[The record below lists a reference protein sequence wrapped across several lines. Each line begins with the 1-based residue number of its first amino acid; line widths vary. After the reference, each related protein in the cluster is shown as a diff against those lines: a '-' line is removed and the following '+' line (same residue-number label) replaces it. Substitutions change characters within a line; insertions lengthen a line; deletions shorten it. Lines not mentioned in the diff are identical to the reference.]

1 MGVFTPPLV
10 AGRRVFVLGADRSL
24 NAFDAASGARLWQQ
38 NRPGDALSLRQAGL
52 LMAVGDTLV
61 AGQQGRLAR
70 TQQLGLVVG
79 GEDVVL
85 VVFEDP
91 VVAYRGHRKV
101 LLLILGVLSVLAV
114 LYSLNAD
121 MNVKILYPGLAGLV
135 IVAIWN
141 SIEARRCAEI
151 CKK

>member
-1 MGVFTPPLV
+1 MATNILDKVGSAGALV
-10 AGRRVFVLGADRSL
+10 AGAAVPCCFPFLSLAGSILGLSFLAPYESYVLYSMQVFVVVALIGA
-24 NAFDAASGARLWQQ
+24 
-38 NRPGDALSLRQAGL
+38 
-52 LMAVGDTLV
+52 
-61 AGQQGRLAR
+61 
-70 TQQLGLVVG
+70 
-79 GEDVVL
+79 
-85 VVFEDP
+85 

-101 LLLILGVLSVLAV
+101 LPLILGMVSVVAV